1 MYKKSWKLIFDL
13 PITCKHDPMYIIILL
28 ITNMAA
34 ANDVLMN
41 KRFEEA
47 FDFIKYVFKVGKHY
61 DDQMRLIKAFCN
73 RSNVFFNAI
82 FIFICNM
89 FVICINYY
97 YAFDHS
103 YVCITRN
110 LRILYS
116 PLTTGS
122 EQEHRLLFVQ
132 MRAELAHMSFL
143 ESV

>member
-1 MYKKSWKLIFDL
+1 
-13 PITCKHDPMYIIILL
+13 
-28 ITNMAA
+28 MAA

-97 YAFDHS
+97 YAFDQS

-116 PLTTGS
+116 PLTTGEWTGAQAIVIQLS
-122 EQEHRLLFVQ
+122 DLRHKYV
-132 MRAELAHMSFL
+132 LALRRTHSTKNIFMPANIKSMFNPL
-143 ESV
+143 TLYFPF